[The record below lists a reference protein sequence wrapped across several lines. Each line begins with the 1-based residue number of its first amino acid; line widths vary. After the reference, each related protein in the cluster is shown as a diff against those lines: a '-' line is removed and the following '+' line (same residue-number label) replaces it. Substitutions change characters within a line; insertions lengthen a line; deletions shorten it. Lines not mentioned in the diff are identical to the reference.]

1 MSRRT
6 LAAVA
11 ALAGAC
17 ALLASPISAASAKS
31 TITMSGS
38 TSVYPLAVKLAKGY
52 VAKYKNRA
60 KFKILQG
67 GSDIGINDVSR
78 GRVTIGNASRERL
91 PADPGGL
98 TFNPF
103 AKDAVCVI
111 TNPANTIA
119 SLSQAQIQDIFSGSK
134 RSWGDVDGAKVSGAI
149 DIVTRTASSGT
160 ADAFQQ
166 IFLGQ
171 NLRVASNAAAKGSN
185 GLVQQSVASNPNAI
199 GFVSLD
205 FINGVNAV
213 GYKGVACNLR
223 NAKSGQYGGVRT
235 FYFVT
240 RGAAKGASAAFLKWV
255 KTSAA
260 ARKAIASDWIP
271 LGG

>member
-6 LAAVA
+6 LAAIA
-11 ALAGAC
+11 ASIAC
-17 ALLASPISAASAKS
+17 ALLASPVSVASAKS

-38 TSVYPLAVKLAKGY
+38 TSVYPLSVQLAKGY

-60 KFKILQG
+60 RFKILQG

-78 GRVTIGNASRERL
+78 GRVTIGAASRERL

-98 TFNPF
+98 TFNPI
-103 AKDAVCVI
+103 ARDGVCVI
-111 TNPANTIA
+111 TNRANAIS

-134 RSWGDVDGAKVSGAI
+134 RSWGDVAGAKVSGAI

-171 NLRVASNAAAKGSN
+171 NLRVASNASSKASN
-185 GLVQQSVASNPNAI
+185 GLVQQTVASNPNAI

-213 GYKGVACNLR
+213 GYKGVACTLR

-240 RGAAKGASAAFLKWV
+240 RGAAKGAAAPFLKWV
-255 KTSAA
+255 KTNAS
-260 ARKAIASDWIP
+260 ARKAIARNWIP